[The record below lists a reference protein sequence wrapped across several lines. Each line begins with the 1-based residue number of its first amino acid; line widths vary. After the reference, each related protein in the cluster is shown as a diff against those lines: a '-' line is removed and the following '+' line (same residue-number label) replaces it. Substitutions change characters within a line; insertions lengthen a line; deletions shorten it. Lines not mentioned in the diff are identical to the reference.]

1 MLHAQYVAMYSTPW
15 MSDIV
20 VGTMRW
26 GIWDAKFT
34 TAQYEAMID
43 TSMSLGM
50 STFDHADIYGDYT
63 TEAEFG
69 AALKLHP
76 EWRSQ
81 MELVTKCGI
90 IRVCD
95 QKPEHYI
102 KAYDFTKS
110 HILQCAE
117 DSLRN
122 LQTDYLDVMLLHR
135 PDLLMDPD
143 EVAEAFELLYTSGK
157 VRSFGVSNF
166 TPSQVKLLQST
177 VPVGVHQLEVSVKDV
192 SAFDDGRLDQCAL
205 DGIVPMAWSPL
216 GGGTLPNEMLTVLE
230 PLATAFEVTPQA
242 IALAWLLQHSSGIL
256 PVVGTTKAENLEAA
270 QAALNIKL
278 DRQQWYT
285 IYQAATGTT
294 LP

>member
-1 MLHAQYVAMYSTPW
+1 MLHAQFRAMYSTPW

-34 TAQYEAMID
+34 TAQYEAMIEKA
-43 TSMSLGM
+43 MSLGM
-50 STFDHADIYGDYT
+50 STFDHADIYGDHT

-95 QKPEHYI
+95 QKPGHYI

-110 HILQCAE
+110 HILQSAE

-143 EVAEAFELLYTSGK
+143 EVAEAFEMLYTSGK

-192 SAFDDGRLDQCAL
+192 SAFDDGRLDQCTL

-216 GGGTLPNEMLTVLE
+216 GGGKLPEAVVSALSA
-230 PLATAFEVTPQA
+230 LAVEFEVTPQA
-242 IALAWLLQHSSGIL
+242 MALAWLLQHPSGIL

-270 QAALNIKL
+270 QAALKIKL

>member
-1 MLHAQYVAMYSTPW
+1 MELEKVKISPEGPSFSPIIY
-15 MSDIV
+15 
-20 VGTMRW
+20 GTMTWGHWGHKLDREGMEKLIKNSLDW
-26 GIWDAKFT
+26 GIT
-34 TAQYEAMID
+34 
-43 TSMSLGM
+43 
-50 STFDHADIYGDYT
+50 TFDHADIYGDHT

-95 QKPEHYI
+95 QKPGHYI

-110 HILQCAE
+110 HILQSAE

-143 EVAEAFELLYTSGK
+143 EVAEAFEMLYTSGK

-192 SAFDDGRLDQCAL
+192 SAFDDGRLDQCTL

-216 GGGTLPNEMLTVLE
+216 GGGKLPEAVVSALSA
-230 PLATAFEVTPQA
+230 LAVEFEVTPQA
-242 IALAWLLQHSSGIL
+242 MALAWLLQHPSGIL

-270 QAALNIKL
+270 QAALKIKL

>member
-1 MLHAQYVAMYSTPW
+1 MLHAQCVAMYSTPW

-110 HILQCAE
+110 HILQSAE

-216 GGGTLPNEMLTVLE
+216 GGGTLQKGVSTVLDV
-230 PLATAFEVTPQA
+230 LASEFEVTPLA
-242 IALAWLLQHSSGIL
+242 IALAWLLKHSSGIL